1 MVIDKIYVNQKVKN
15 SPLARRVL
23 EKLRK
28 IPVENVLD
36 EEAFLE
42 KSRRL
47 PLHLAKRVLWLTET
61 PGKLVKPCPGTG
73 REYLC
78 CNYWVI
84 NAQTNC
90 PLDCTYC
97 VLQGYLNQP
106 VITLYTNLEKVRE
119 EIDSLLLEHPGRLFR
134 LGTGE
139 LTDSLALNPLTEMNG
154 ELIEWLSPK
163 KVILE
168 LKTKT
173 DFVGHL
179 PALRKRNVVVSW
191 SLNPPSVIQGEEF
204 KSAPLAER
212 LDAARRAIAKG
223 YRVGFHFDPILDIPD
238 WEDQYSKLLTELCRA
253 VPEKEVAWISMGSLR
268 FPPALKEV
276 IEERFP
282 RTQITTGEM
291 VRGLDGKLR
300 YFRPLRTAMYQ
311 RIYSFIRTQWKE
323 VFVYFCMESQTVWQ
337 EVFGSQPEDN
347 DHLDYLFHE
356 SLDRRFPDLSIAP
369 PNRKDYFSPV
379 TSVTA

>member
-28 IPVENVLD
+28 IPVENVSD

-97 VLQGYLNQP
+97 VLQGYLNQS

-134 LGTGE
+134 FGTGE

-154 ELIEWLSPK
+154 ELVEWLSPK

-179 PALRKRNVVVSW
+179 PALKKRNVVVSW

-223 YRVGFHFDPILDIPD
+223 YRVGFHFDPILEIPE
-238 WEDQYSKLLTELCRA
+238 WEDQYSKLIAELCRA
-253 VPEKEVAWISMGSLR
+253 VPEKEVAWISLGSLR

-276 IEERFP
+276 IEARFP

-311 RIYSFIRTQWKE
+311 RIYSFIRTEWKE

-337 EVFGSQPEDN
+337 EVFGSAPEDN

-356 SLDRRFPDLSIAP
+356 SLGRRFPDLSIAP
-369 PNRKDYFSPV
+369 PNRKDYFPPV